1 MELSV
6 GVGKTQPIKRGGD
19 QYSSHL
25 LFANDMLLFSKGSVV
40 SLKEIDTLLEALAM
54 NTGLRINK
62 EKRKVFFSNDK
73 GHKEELKAAIGVY
86 EGKLPI
92 KYLGIPLSV
101 NYLKA
106 RNYTSL
112 IDKCRGRIED
122 WCETILLW

>member
-1 MELSV
+1 
-6 GVGKTQPIKRGGD
+6 
-19 QYSSHL
+19 
-25 LFANDMLLFSKGSVV
+25 MLLFSKGSVV